1 MVYLFKEM
9 LWLYMYS
16 QVFNELYVFYMFLLC
31 QIKKKVIYCL
41 GVRCGLC
48 IFCLEIEYNFYDLF
62 QEMRQVFNVEVQ
74 LFGRSRLI
82 IFVVV
87 FYVKIVIDV
96 GYNVF

>member
-1 MVYLFKEM
+1 
-9 LWLYMYS
+9 MY
-16 QVFNELYVFYMFLLC
+16 
-31 QIKKKVIYCL
+31 
-41 GVRCGLC
+41 
-48 IFCLEIEYNFYDLF
+48 FCLEIEYNFYDLF